1 MEKRLFGPLGMKD
14 TTFWPNGQQ
23 IQRLAKSYM
32 PNADKTGLVETAIG
46 QLTYPLTSRNRGP
59 CPAGGLFST
68 ASDVSRF
75 ARMILGGGILDG
87 RRYVSEASVRQMTA
101 TQTNNLLNDGKS
113 EKGYGL
119 GWSTS
124 KKIHDNADP
133 AIVGPCGHGGAYA
146 TDMWI
151 DPERQLVMIYMVQH
165 AGYPGS
171 DGGKILPAFRKAAAD
186 AFAK

>member
-1 MEKRLFGPLGMKD
+1 
-14 TTFWPNGQQ
+14 
-23 IQRLAKSYM
+23 
-32 PNADKTGLVETAIG
+32 
-46 QLTYPLTSRNRGP
+46 
-59 CPAGGLFST
+59 
-68 ASDVSRF
+68 
-75 ARMILGGGILDG
+75 MILSGGILDG
-87 RRYVSEASVRQMTA
+87 HRYVSEASVRQMTS
-101 TQTNNLLNDGKS
+101 TQTNTLLNDGKS
-113 EKGYGL
+113 ENGYGL

-124 KKIHDNADP
+124 KTIHGNTDP

-151 DPERQLVMIYMVQH
+151 DPERQLVMVYMVQH